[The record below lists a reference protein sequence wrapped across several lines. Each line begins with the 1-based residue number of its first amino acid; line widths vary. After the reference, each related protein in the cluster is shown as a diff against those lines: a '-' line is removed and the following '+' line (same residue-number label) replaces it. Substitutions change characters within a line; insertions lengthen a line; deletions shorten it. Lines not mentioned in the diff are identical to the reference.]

1 MGHGRDFIDQYR
13 IIRLIRS
20 GSTCQIFEAV
30 DGNSKQKVAL
40 KVLTAQA
47 RKSKVELRFL
57 QHEFDIASKLDH
69 ENVIEVFG
77 VRTTGN
83 DPYLSLEFGQQL
95 NLKQRLRTDKE
106 LMAHRSDNII
116 EKTTLGLQHLH
127 NHGWVHCDVKPDN
140 YLVDDEGNTK
150 LIDFALCQPSRTGF
164 LAKLGFGR
172 PKEIAG
178 TRSYMSPEQIRRRPL
193 DIRSDIYSLGCM
205 YFEIVTG
212 KMPFT
217 GSSPE
222 NLLQKHLS
230 AKAPPAN
237 TINRNVTQEFS
248 DLVTDMLRKNK
259 ESRPDNLKK
268 VLGVLSGMRIYRS
281 KPPHPSEIQRSDEE
295 A

>member
-30 DGNSKQKVAL
+30 DGNSNKKVAL

-47 RKSKVELRFL
+47 RQSKTERHYL
-57 QHEFDIASKLDH
+57 QHEFDIASKLEH
-69 ENVIEVFG
+69 ENVIKVYG
-77 VRTTGN
+77 VRATGN
-83 DPYLSLEFGQQL
+83 DPYLSLEFGEQL
-95 NLKQRLRTDKE
+95 NLKQRLRADKE
-106 LMAHRSDNII
+106 LMAHRADIII
-116 EKTTLGLQHLH
+116 EKATLGLQHLH
-127 NHGWVHCDVKPDN
+127 EHHWVHCDVKPDN
-140 YLVDDEGNTK
+140 YLVNDEGDTK

-164 LAKLGFGR
+164 MAKLGFGR
-172 PKEIAG
+172 PKGIAG
-178 TRSYMSPEQIRRRPL
+178 TRSYMSPEQIRRKPL
-193 DIRSDIYSLGCM
+193 DIRAAIYSLGCM

-212 KMPFT
+212 KLPFT
-217 GSSPE
+217 GNSPE

-259 ESRPDNLKK
+259 ESRPDHLKK
-268 VLGVLSGMRIYRS
+268 VLAQLSSMRVFRS
-281 KPPHPSEIQRSDEE
+281 KPPHPSEIQPNNEE